1 MAETPDDARRSW
13 PLFNTPLRS
22 FLAVVAPVRML
33 MLPLALV
40 ARSAPAQAFVED
52 AVHWDGRLPAG
63 GRDG

>member
-1 MAETPDDARRSW
+1 MAETPDDARRSR

-40 ARSAPAQAFVED
+40 ARSAPAFVED

-63 GRDG
+63 RRDG